1 MKMTAEEILD
11 HVHDRLDHIVSK
23 ERWITMICKY
33 LTTHELEQMLDMNEL
48 TPRFFEEQAVECDM
62 CGQPTIEWYHPQD
75 DEAMRLCCDCL
86 DKEEAA

>member
-33 LTTHELEQMLDMNEL
+33 LTTHDLEDMLDINEL
-48 TPRFFEEQAVECDM
+48 TPRFFEHNE
-62 CGQPTIEWYHPQD
+62 
-75 DEAMRLCCDCL
+75 
-86 DKEEAA
+86 EEAE